1 MAKPKKKR
9 EPIVFTP
16 KELRFNRALF
26 EGKLTKRNMPK
37 RNGFTFEGNPNR
49 SG

>member
-1 MAKPKKKR
+1 MTKKQEKKKR

-26 EGKLTKRNMPK
+26 NGTLTKRNRPK
-37 RNGFTFEGNPNR
+37 TPGFTFDNK
-49 SG
+49 